1 MQWLWHCV
9 THTLT
14 RRYIFGGDMS
24 LVEDFLS
31 EFCEI

>member
-24 LVEDFLS
+24 L
-31 EFCEI
+31 